1 MAKGFFAV
9 IAIAL
14 CTAFAVS
21 PSRADSIHSKDL
33 KADSFAA
40 ISNTFG
46 LEGLFGSND
55 FFGGLESNAG
65 LFGISASRETGP
77 DSFDVTRNSGDP
89 FLFPIGEHL
98 VRVADYSRSATAPGS
113 SSSSS
118 SSAVPE
124 PSTIPMAALGLLAL
138 LPLNKVSRRNR
149 PPSAG
154 PA

>member
-1 MAKGFFAV
+1 
-9 IAIAL
+9 
-14 CTAFAVS
+14 
-21 PSRADSIHSKDL
+21 
-33 KADSFAA
+33 
-40 ISNTFG
+40 
-46 LEGLFGSND
+46 
-55 FFGGLESNAG
+55 
-65 LFGISASRETGP
+65 
-77 DSFDVTRNSGDP
+77 
-89 FLFPIGEHL
+89 

-124 PSTIPMAALGLLAL
+124 PSTIPMVALGLLAL